1 MALSLTRNT
10 TSSNHYLLA
19 ALTGF
24 MAGGMLLLDMPEKWK
39 ISFVLALGFAGYLFL
54 VRNTRRILLFTLAF
68 TVPLYIGKDFIT
80 RSEHIGLV
88 KVVGIHAIDVL
99 VFSLLML
106 FLGGMALGR
115 IKVRFFPSITLPAL
129 VWIGISGLTIF
140 HTRDAELATIH
151 LVTMIKLFLC
161 YFVVANTVRDDKD
174 AWWIVAGLLLAL
186 MFQGFLGSYQGI
198 TGQSLGLSTL
208 GEPTEVDRMLLDQ
221 NSAFRAR
228 GTVGHANCYA
238 MYLVTALSFALA
250 MIFTRVKN
258 LWKLFAGMVICAGAL
273 GLIFSLSRGGW
284 IGFAAVFA
292 VVLIFAV
299 RRFPYQKKKVTLICI
314 SALIMLILLSIA
326 GSDLIMARLSS
337 NDHGSAVS
345 RITMAQG
352 ALAIIKD
359 NPLSGVG
366 LNNYSLF
373 MPMYDWATYLEHKG
387 PMVVHNVFLLIAAE
401 TGIIGLVAFI
411 WFLTSVLK
419 KAWRNANRA
428 SSDIVW
434 IVCVGTFAAFV
445 SMSIH
450 GLVDFSLLW
459 DLTLFTQFWLLA
471 GLAAGFSRTAVRI
484 DQTVEDPAGVST
496 RGRSSDG
503 PSLQE

>member
-1 MALSLTRNT
+1 MAVSLTRNT
-10 TSSNHYLLA
+10 TSSFHYLLA

-39 ISFVLALGFAGYLFL
+39 ISFVLALAFAGYLFL
-54 VRNTRRILLFTLAF
+54 VRNTNRILLFTMAF
-68 TVPLYIGKDFIT
+68 IVPLYIGKDYIT
-80 RSEHIGLV
+80 RSDHIGLV
-88 KVVGIHAIDVL
+88 RVVGIHALDVL
-99 VFSLLML
+99 VLILLLL
-106 FLGGMALGR
+106 FLGRMALGR

-161 YFVVANTVRDDKD
+161 YFAVANTVKDNKD
-174 AWWIVAGLLLAL
+174 AWWVVVGLLLAL
-186 MFQGFLGSYQGI
+186 MFQGLLGSYQGV
-198 TGQSLGLSTL
+198 TGQALGLYTL
-208 GEPTEVDRMLLDQ
+208 GEPTEVDRMVLDQ
-221 NSAFRAR
+221 TSAFRAR
-228 GTVGHANCYA
+228 GTVGHANGYA
-238 MYLVTALSFALA
+238 MYLVTALPFALA

-258 LWKLFAGMVICAGAL
+258 LWKVFAGIVLCAGTI

-284 IGFAAVFA
+284 IGFAAIFT
-292 VVLIFAV
+292 VVMIFAV
-299 RRFPYQKKKVTLICI
+299 RRFPNQRRKIALICI
-314 SALIMLILLSIA
+314 LALILLLSLSFM

-337 NDHGSAVS
+337 NDHGAAVS
-345 RITMAQG
+345 RITMAHG

-359 NPLSGVG
+359 HPLSGVG

-401 TGIIGLVAFI
+401 TGIIGLIAFI
-411 WFLTSVLK
+411 WFLTGVLK
-419 KAWRNANRA
+419 KAWSSAA
-428 SSDIVW
+428 KTSSDISW
-434 IVCVGTFAAFV
+434 IVFVGTFAAYV
-445 SMSIH
+445 SLSIH

-471 GLAAGFSRTAVRI
+471 GLVAGFSRIGDRI
-484 DQTVEDPAGVST
+484 D
-496 RGRSSDG
+496 
-503 PSLQE
+503 